1 MSQEKV
7 NKYKEQKVNRKEM
20 MKKAKRAEL
29 IRNCVASVV
38 LVAVI
43 AWVGYSGVTY
53 IIKHQPRPEVDVNY
67 TSVADYVEGLA
78 AEDTT
83 TEDVVTEETTTEDAV
98 EVTE

>member
-7 NKYKEQKVNRKEM
+7 DKYKEQKANRKEI

-43 AWVGYSGVTY
+43 GWVGYSGVTY
-53 IIKHQPRPEVDVNY
+53 IIAHQPRPEVDVNY
-67 TSVADYVEGLA
+67 TSVADYVESLTA
-78 AEDTT
+78 
-83 TEDVVTEETTTEDAV
+83 EETLEEVGTVEDDANV